1 MRIHIHILK
10 WKSLVKYA
18 SLVSAS
24 ALVFLTAGVSAIS
37 AYTVDE
43 KKLDAEVAALDKD
56 AGAPRGETI
65 VTERLEKEF
74 NVTEAQITSLRDKKF
89 GFGEIAI
96 VFALASKLSGG
107 ITDDNI
113 SKIMAMRQ
121 GPPVQ
126 GWGEIAKTSGIKL
139 GAVVSDVKKVERSSR
154 SEIGREER
162 AEHELSGRRGE
173 ERPHGRY

>member
-1 MRIHIHILK
+1 MKTYLK
-10 WKSLVKYA
+10 RKAFVKYTT
-18 SLVSAS
+18 L
-24 ALVFLTAGVSAIS
+24 IS
-37 AYTVDE
+37 ATVLLFLVAAVPTVRAATADE

-56 AGAPRGETI
+56 AGAPKGETI
-65 VTERLEKEF
+65 VTKRLEKDF
-74 NVTEAQITSLRDKKF
+74 NVTEVQITSLRDKNL

-113 SKIMAMRQ
+113 GKITAMRQ

-126 GWGEIAKTSGIKL
+126 GWGEIAKTLGLKL
-139 GAVVSDVKKVERSSR
+139 GAVVSDVKKVERSSH
-154 SEIGREER
+154 SEIGREKG
-162 AEHELSGRRGE
+162 AGHELPGREE